1 MWFRKRKYTVLKPPV
16 ERRVEIPDG
25 LWHKCGECLAITLAK
40 DFEANQKVCPKC
52 GHHEQMNSSERIIS
66 TFDPDSFEEDN
77 EHVKPA
83 DPLNFF
89 DSKKYSDRLVI
100 YQKKTGMNDAIVTG
114 TALCGGYR
122 VAAGVMEFEFVGG
135 SMGSVVGEKMTRLME
150 RAIKERLPVIVI
162 CASGGARM
170 QEGILSLM
178 QMAKTAMACARL
190 HKERIPYFTVLTHPT
205 TAGVMAS
212 FASLGDMVIAEPNA
226 LIGFAGPRVIQQTI
240 NQVLPTGFQKSEFV
254 KEHEYKDI
262 VLERKDLRPTLINL
276 LSFFAPWA
284 KVSESGEKKAES
296 A

>member
-1 MWFRKRKYTVLKPPV
+1 MWFRKRKYTVLKPPD

-40 DFEANQKVCPKC
+40 DFEVNLKVCPKC
-52 GHHEQMNSSERIIS
+52 GHHEQMNSQERIAY

-77 EHVKPA
+77 EHIKPA
-83 DPLNFF
+83 DPLQFF
-89 DSKKYSDRLVI
+89 DSKKYTDRLAT
-100 YQKKTGMNDAIVTG
+100 YQKKTGMNDAVVTG

-135 SMGSVVGEKMTRLME
+135 SMGSVVGEKVTRIME
-150 RAIKERLPVIVI
+150 RALKERLPVIVI

-178 QMAKTAMACARL
+178 QMAKTSMACARL
-190 HKERIPYFTVLTHPT
+190 HEERIPYFSVLTHPT

-212 FASLGDMVIAEPNA
+212 FASLGDLIIAEPNA

-240 NQVLPTGFQKSEFV
+240 NQVLPKGFQKSEFV
-254 KEHEYKDI
+254 REHGFIDI

-284 KVSESGEKKAES
+284 KIQESNEKKAES